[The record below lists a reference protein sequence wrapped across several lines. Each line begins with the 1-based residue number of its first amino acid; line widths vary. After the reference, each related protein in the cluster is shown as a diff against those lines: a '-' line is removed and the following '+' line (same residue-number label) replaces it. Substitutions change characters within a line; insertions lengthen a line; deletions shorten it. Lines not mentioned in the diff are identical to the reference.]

1 MQIAHRKLLM
11 FGLLAAF
18 AAQGAM
24 VYTDAKAAAHPPLTD
39 LELAGRAI
47 YLSRNCAACHQI
59 FGFGGFLGPDL
70 TNAAQ
75 RVPRARLDDLLKNGS
90 LQMPAFGLLSEDV
103 DAVEAYLRAIDR
115 TGIGVARHRIPPP
128 IAQVTAALAKL
139 ASDGAT
145 TSDGAGEVA
154 RGHQLFSVFCASC
167 HVPLRANPLGLGV
180 APDPTGIAA
189 RLTPAEIEHVL
200 VHGRITR
207 GMPSAPLTAEQR
219 PDVIAFLRWLADSR
233 AALVTECGEGTA
245 LDLPW
250 WEFK

>member
-24 VYTDAKAAAHPPLTD
+24 VYTDGKAAAHPKLTD
-39 LELAGRAI
+39 LERAGRAI
-47 YLSRNCAACHQI
+47 FLSRNCTACHQI

-75 RVPRARLDDLLKNGS
+75 RVPRARLDDLLRNGS

-128 IAQVTAALAKL
+128 IAQVTAALGKL
-139 ASDGAT
+139 VATAGGDGP
-145 TSDGAGEVA
+145 VA
-154 RGHQLFSVFCASC
+154 RGHQLFSVFCTSC

-189 RLTPAEIEHVL
+189 RLTPPEIETVL
-200 VHGRITR
+200 VQGRIAR

-219 PDVIAFLRWLADSR
+219 PDVIAFLKWLADSR
-233 AALVTECGEGTA
+233 SALVTECGEGTVQ
-245 LDLPW
+245 DLPW